1 MHRNNQR
8 IPMSMQCDSIV
19 QSLKKADFL
28 KPAVGSVRF
37 FALRQPVL
45 LTVRRGVFLCQELK

>member
-28 KPAVGSVRF
+28 KPAAGSVRF

-45 LTVRRGVFLCQELK
+45 LLSLIHI

>member
-1 MHRNNQR
+1 
-8 IPMSMQCDSIV
+8 MSMQCDLIV

-28 KPAVGSVRF
+28 KLAAGSVRF

>member
-28 KPAVGSVRF
+28 KLAAGSVRF
-37 FALRQPVL
+37 FCPASACPFDSA
-45 LTVRRGVFLCQELK
+45 VRGFFVSGA

>member
-1 MHRNNQR
+1 MYRNNQR

-28 KPAVGSVRF
+28 KPAAGSVRF
-37 FALRQPVL
+37 VALRQPVL